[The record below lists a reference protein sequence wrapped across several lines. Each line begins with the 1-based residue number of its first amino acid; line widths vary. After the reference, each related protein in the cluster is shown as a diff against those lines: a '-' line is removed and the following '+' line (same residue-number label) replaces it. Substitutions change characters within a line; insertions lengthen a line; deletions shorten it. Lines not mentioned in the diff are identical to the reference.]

1 MLIRSKYFFF
11 MKTETQTLIVLILGL
26 YALVSLVGL
35 LLLVGFTT
43 YDVNIILALVTVT
56 TTPIS
61 ILGGFIA
68 GKTLTEKQSED
79 LFNQQEEVIVE
90 EECLTEMESA

>member
-1 MLIRSKYFFF
+1 MN
-11 MKTETQTLIVLILGL
+11 TETQTLIVLILGL
-26 YALVSLVGL
+26 YAIISLVGL
-35 LLLVGFTT
+35 MLLVGFTA

-56 TTPIS
+56 TTPVS

-79 LFNQQEEVIVE
+79 YYNQISNDCNEEG
-90 EECLTEMESA
+90 TQ

>member
-1 MLIRSKYFFF
+1 
-11 MKTETQTLIVLILGL
+11 MKTETQTLIILILGL
-26 YALVSLVGL
+26 YAIVSLIGL
-35 LLLVGFTT
+35 IGLVGFTS

-68 GKTLTEKQSED
+68 GKTLTEKQSEE
-79 LFNQQEEVIVE
+79 LLESEFGE
-90 EECLTEMESA
+90 TEGGA

>member
-1 MLIRSKYFFF
+1 

-79 LFNQQEEVIVE
+79 LFNQQDEVIVE

>member
-1 MLIRSKYFFF
+1 
-11 MKTETQTLIVLILGL
+11 MKTETQTLIILILGT
-26 YALVSLVGL
+26 YAIISLVGL
-35 LLLVGFTT
+35 LFLVGFTT
-43 YDVNIILALVTVT
+43 YNENIIFALVTVT
-56 TTPIS
+56 TTPVS

-90 EECLTEMESA
+90 EECLAEMESA

>member
-1 MLIRSKYFFF
+1 MN
-11 MKTETQTLIVLILGL
+11 TETQTLIVLILGL
-26 YALVSLVGL
+26 YAIISLVGL
-35 LLLVGFTT
+35 MLLVGFTA

-56 TTPIS
+56 TTPVS

-79 LFNQQEEVIVE
+79 YYNQVSNDCNEEGRQ
-90 EECLTEMESA
+90 

>member
-1 MLIRSKYFFF
+1 

-79 LFNQQEEVIVE
+79 LFNQQDEVIGE